1 MQPNPYQQEPIQARP
16 PGAGECRFCGSTP
29 AKKVA
34 IQSMA
39 GVIFAYELTTYKGWI
54 CRDCGM
60 SLYRDQTANTLK
72 SGWWSL
78 TSLFVVPIFLL
89 VNLIRWIR
97 LRGLAAPRPTA
108 GVVAPNP
115 RPANPGR
122 PLFKR
127 PVAFL
132 LLFAL
137 PFALAVLMIVA
148 LALFA

>member
-1 MQPNPYQQEPIQARP
+1 MHPNPHQQQPIQGRP

-34 IQSMA
+34 IQSMDGA
-39 GVIFAYELTTYKGWI
+39 ILAYVITTHKGWI

-60 SLYRDQTANTLK
+60 SLYRGQTASTLK

-89 VNLIRWIR
+89 VNLIRWLR
-97 LRGLAAPRPTA
+97 LSRLAAPQPTR
-108 GVVAPNP
+108 GVAAPNP
-115 RPANPGR
+115 RPAHPGR

-127 PVAFL
+127 PVAWL
-132 LLFAL
+132 LLPAL
-137 PFALAVLMIVA
+137 PFALAVLLIIA
-148 LALFA
+148 AALFG

>member
-1 MQPNPYQQEPIQARP
+1 MQPDPYQQQPIQRRP

-34 IQSMA
+34 IQSIA
-39 GVIFAYELTTYKGWI
+39 GVIFAFQITTHKGWI

-60 SLYRDQTANTLK
+60 SLYRDQIANTLK

-89 VNLIRWIR
+89 VNLIQWIR
-97 LRGLAAPRPTA
+97 LTRLAAPQPTS
-108 GVVAPNP
+108 GVAAPNP

-127 PVAFL
+127 PVAL
-132 LLFAL
+132 MLLFAL
-137 PFALAVLMIVA
+137 PFALAVLMIIA
-148 LALFA
+148 LAIFG